1 MRSESSGF
9 RFRSMKTTFRI
20 QWILKR
26 SILGFLVLF
35 TSCWFVPATSAQ
47 TATPVEL
54 TDHLQAGEFS
64 VALKLADSLPN
75 TSRDQ
80 WLSKIS
86 NQQLSSGAY
95 QTAYDTAGMIDGE
108 QTRSDTL
115 SGLYANHNRSLTDP
129 RGGITESDFEPL
141 IDLIMGTIQPD
152 SWQDTGQGLGTI
164 QAFPAGVF
172 VNSSGALSKIRARKI
187 NGSTAV
193 WRQSTELRNRETTW
207 SSPLR
212 KVSLTRLER
221 AAQLLTAQGQPL
233 DESMLN
239 LAGLYSITHL
249 IFYPETGDIVIAGPA
264 GPWDFD
270 AHHRPIHR
278 QSGKPILQLDDLV
291 NCLRNANSHGGKFG
305 CSITP
310 RQENLVATKNFLAST
325 PLKGQQ
331 WSDKARSTL
340 GEQDIE
346 VFGIPRGTH
355 TARVLVEADYRMKL
369 LGMGLE
375 KSIPEIPSYMDR
387 LKLKPNGTLPSF
399 SVVRWWFTLN
409 DQPVSTNPDETV
421 FTFDGPS
428 VKVLSENEFVSPDGE
443 RIHTGKSDIPTRGF
457 ARDFT
462 ANFKAIA
469 KKYPVYNQLKNIFDL
484 ALVAEIVR
492 QKNATG
498 KISWDQTFFGTPKEP
513 IASSPFQPQ
522 LVYPM
527 KNDRVA
533 TEVQSVISEKFLRL
547 RKLDARRDFHILGV
561 SGGVSVASADRLTE
575 SIIQNSNSELDNHL
589 KNQTPDLQVQ
599 RWWWD

>member
-1 MRSESSGF
+1 MPA
-9 RFRSMKTTFRI
+9 
-20 QWILKR
+20 KR
-26 SILGFLVLF
+26 
-35 TSCWFVPATSAQ
+35 
-47 TATPVEL
+47 
-54 TDHLQAGEFS
+54 
-64 VALKLADSLPN
+64 
-75 TSRDQ
+75 
-80 WLSKIS
+80 
-86 NQQLSSGAY
+86 
-95 QTAYDTAGMIDGE
+95 
-108 QTRSDTL
+108 
-115 SGLYANHNRSLTDP
+115 
-129 RGGITESDFEPL
+129 
-141 IDLIMGTIQPD
+141 
-152 SWQDTGQGLGTI
+152 
-164 QAFPAGVF
+164 
-172 VNSSGALSKIRARKI
+172 
-187 NGSTAV
+187 
-193 WRQSTELRNRETTW
+193 RQSR
-207 SSPLR
+207 
-212 KVSLTRLER
+212 
-221 AAQLLTAQGQPL
+221 
-233 DESMLN
+233 
-239 LAGLYSITHL
+239 
-249 IFYPETGDIVIAGPA
+249 
-264 GPWDFD
+264 
-270 AHHRPIHR
+270 
-278 QSGKPILQLDDLV
+278 
-291 NCLRNANSHGGKFG
+291 CGKFG

-325 PLKGQQ
+325 ALKGRQ

-462 ANFKAIA
+462 ANFNAIA

-498 KISWDQTFFGTPKEP
+498 KISWDQTFFGTPRET

-527 KNDRVA
+527 KNDRRSPPKFK
-533 TEVQSVISEKFLRL
+533 SVISEKHLRS
-547 RKLDARRDFHILGV
+547 RQPDCATRFPYPWGQRRCFGRF
-561 SGGVSVASADRLTE
+561 GRPT
-575 SIIQNSNSELDNHL
+575 
-589 KNQTPDLQVQ
+589 
-599 RWWWD
+599 